1 MRFVLFGAG
10 AVGGVVGGRLF
21 QHGHDVVLVAR
32 GDHLD
37 AINTDG
43 LLLQDPDDEV
53 RLDVPAVGGAA
64 EIDWRDDDVCLL
76 AVKSQ
81 DTHAV
86 LDDLVAHAPPT
97 LRIGCLQNGVDNERQ
112 ALRQFRHV
120 DGICVMLPSAHLEP
134 GVVQASSAPVTGAL
148 NIGRYPSGVDERAEQ
163 IAAAFES
170 STLLSVPDEAIMAQ
184 KHAKLV
190 MNLGNA
196 VEALTG
202 PLQSGDELIRRVRQ
216 EANDVFAAAGI
227 AVAPRGHDAAQREQ
241 ITMRPIGGERRGGGS
256 TWQSLAR
263 GGRVESDYLN
273 GEIVLLG
280 RLHGVDTPV
289 NELLARIATE
299 AAGGGVTPGSMTSAE
314 LLDRL

>member
-1 MRFVLFGAG
+1 MFGAG

-37 AINTDG
+37 AIKTDG

-86 LDDLVAHAPPT
+86 LDDLVAHASPT

-112 ALRQFRHV
+112 VLRRFPHV
-120 DGICVMLPSAHLEP
+120 YGICVMLPSAHLEP
-134 GVVQASSAPVTGAL
+134 GLVQASSAPVTGAL
-148 NIGRYPSGVDERAEQ
+148 NIGCYPSGVDETVAQ

-170 STLLSVPDEAIMAQ
+170 STLLSVTDEEIMAQ
-184 KHAKLV
+184 KYAKLV

-202 PLQSGDELIRRVRQ
+202 PLQSGIELIRRARQ
-216 EANDVFAAAGI
+216 EASDVFDAAGI
-227 AVAPRGHDAAQREQ
+227 TVAPRGHDAAQREQ
-241 ITMRPIGGERRGGGS
+241 ITMRPIGGDRRGGGS

-289 NELLARIATE
+289 NELLARVATE
-299 AAGGGVTPGSMTSAE
+299 AAVGGVAPGSMTSAD

>member
-1 MRFVLFGAG
+1 MRFVVFGAG

-21 QHGHDVVLVAR
+21 HHGHDVVLVAR

-37 AINTDG
+37 AIKTDG
-43 LLLQDPDDEV
+43 LLLQDPEGEV
-53 RLDVPAVGGAA
+53 RPQVPAGGGAA
-64 EIDWRDDDVCLL
+64 EIEWRDNEVCLL

-86 LDDLVAHAPPT
+86 LDDLVAHASPT

-112 ALRQFRHV
+112 VLRRFPHV
-120 DGICVMLPSAHLEP
+120 YGICVMLPSAHLEP
-134 GVVQASSAPVTGAL
+134 GLVQASSAPVTGAL
-148 NIGRYPSGVDERAEQ
+148 NIGRYPSGVDETVAQ

-170 STLLSVPDEAIMAQ
+170 STLLSVTDEEIMAQ
-184 KHAKLV
+184 KYAKLV

-202 PLQSGDELIRRVRQ
+202 PLQSGDELIRRARQ
-216 EANDVFAAAGI
+216 EASDVFDAAGI
-227 AVAPRGHDAAQREQ
+227 TVAPRGHDAAQREQ

-280 RLHGVDTPV
+280 RLHGVDAPV
-289 NELLARIATE
+289 NELLARVATE
-299 AAGGGVTPGSMTSAE
+299 AAGGGVAPGSMTSAN